1 VQTIIEYAVIAT
13 IAVTVLIRLIALV
26 VFSRKDRRR

>member
-1 VQTIIEYAVIAT
+1 MQTLIEYGVVAIIAG
-13 IAVTVLIRLIALV
+13 TVLIRLIALV